1 MKQMRSIKYLPV
13 VILLLVSAMLSG
25 QAPTVRLEVGGVRT
39 EVVCETSSDYRFIGT
54 NSEGA
59 IGTFALF
66 ESDGTPVSG
75 HITDLGNNTAILDPT
90 GLDDGL
96 YRVDY
101 SFIVNEV
108 TTTVSETFN
117 VTLLDDIEIVDL
129 PEQVC
134 KNDDPYPLVP
144 LPSLSDPG
152 AIYYF
157 SGPGVSGNQAT
168 GYHYDP
174 ASPAVGQGLVQ
185 ISLYYISSLG
195 CQVLN
200 SINIYNAPVPTPA
213 FTTSSAC
220 IPSSGG
226 LIQFNNTT
234 SQQYTVDSWSW
245 NFGHPSSG
253 NNNTSTESDP
263 SHIYPGPDNYTVSLS
278 LVTYD
283 GCSNS
288 TARLITLSD
297 QPEVDFTWLT
307 DCFSA
312 GETTSFLNRTE
323 SPLSTITSLVWTFR
337 TTGGGV
343 LGQITSSDPQDTVEF
358 SFTSLNDYIVTLDVQ
373 NSLGCAASRRD
384 TISFKPKYTLGSDGY
399 LETFDDRPPQWL
411 VDSENGLESWVLG
424 EPDFTGFTP
433 VAGDLAWYTDLPTT
447 GTHNEDSW
455 IESPCFDMSALSTPL
470 VQLDIM
476 KSFVP
481 GTDGAVLQYQQRVSE
496 GWNTLGVVDG
506 GINWYNSY
514 GILNRPGGSTFGW
527 GLNTFVPD
535 ETWVRASYGLGNLDA
550 SNLKFRVIIASDRQ
564 QSIGNQG
571 FAFDNFYLAEGVK
584 NSVLEYFTN
593 SSSTDALAADAIVQE
608 FVEDNSSMV
617 IDLQYHMDYPG
628 EDPMN
633 QNNPDPAS
641 VRAFNYGV
649 PTVPYAV
656 LDGGYGPEYRYD
668 FSSASEQPNEEA
680 LKSSSLV
687 ISPFDLSL
695 KTNFLGDRVE
705 GEVVVSCKED
715 DFDSNI
721 QLYVVAFEELVTA
734 YTGGN
739 GATEFRNVV
748 LDILP
753 TASGKL
759 LGNEWGEGVSRSLDF
774 QWAYPSYVE
783 DLEDLMLVAFI
794 MNRDQDQILQSEV
807 QSYTPG
813 TGFAPGKWSERAL
826 SIFPN
831 PASGYVYVNFGT
843 ESTQSGNICI
853 IDLAGRTMQTV
864 EVLPG
869 YRIQKLDIS
878 DLPPGVYLLQWEES
892 GLLKGHGK
900 LVRGQD

>member
-1 MKQMRSIKYLPV
+1 MRSIKYLPV

-25 QAPTVRLEVGGVRT
+25 QAPTVHLEVGGVRT

-66 ESDGTPVSG
+66 NSGGTPVPG
-75 HITDLGNNTAILDPT
+75 HITDLGNNTAILDPA
-90 GLDDGL
+90 GLDDGV

-101 SFIVNEV
+101 SYIVDEV
-108 TTTVSETFN
+108 TTTVSETFR

-129 PEQVC
+129 PGTVC
-134 KNDDPYPLVP
+134 KNDDRYPLVP

-152 AIYYF
+152 ATYIF
-157 SGPGVSGNQAT
+157 SGDGVSGTQPD
-168 GYHYDP
+168 GYYYDP
-174 ASPAVGQGLVQ
+174 SSSAVPQGWSRINLW
-185 ISLYYISSLG
+185 YISSLG
-195 CQVLN
+195 CEVFQFTDVYN
-200 SINIYNAPVPTPA
+200 SFVPTPD

-220 IPSSGG
+220 VPSTGG
-226 LIQFNNTT
+226 VIHFNNTT
-234 SQQYTVDSWSW
+234 SQQYTVESWSW
-245 NFGHPSSG
+245 NFGDPNSG
-253 NNNTSTESDP
+253 SDNTSTESDP
-263 SHIYPGPDNYTVSLS
+263 FHVYPGPDNYTVSLG
-278 LVTYD
+278 LVTFD
-283 GCSNS
+283 GCNNS
-288 TARLITLSD
+288 LSRNITLSD
-297 QPEVDFTWLT
+297 QPVVDFTWLT
-307 DCFSA
+307 DCFTA
-312 GETTSFLNRTE
+312 GEATSFLNRTE
-323 SPLSTITSLVWTFR
+323 SPLSGITSLIWTFR

-343 LGQITSSDPQDTVEF
+343 LGQVTSSDPQDTIEF
-358 SFTSLNDYIVTLDVQ
+358 TFSSRNDYNVTLDVQ
-373 NSLGCAASRRD
+373 NSLGCAASEEK
-384 TISFKPKYTLGSDGY
+384 TISFKPKYTLSSDGY
-399 LETFDDRPPQWL
+399 LETFDDSPPQWL

-433 VAGDLAWYTDLPTT
+433 VAGDLAWYTDLPTI
-447 GTHNEDSW
+447 GIHNEDSW

-535 ETWVRASYGLGNLDA
+535 EAWVRASYGLGNLDA
-550 SNLKFRVIIASDRQ
+550 SNLKFRVIIGTGRE
-564 QSIGNQG
+564 QSMGNQG
-571 FAFDNFYLAEGVK
+571 FAFDNFYLGEGVK

-593 SSSTDALAADAIVQE
+593 SSSMDALAADAIVQE
-608 FVEDNSSMV
+608 FVRENSSMV
-617 IDLQYHMDYPG
+617 IDLQYHTDYPG

-633 QNNPDPAS
+633 QNNPFPSS

-668 FSSASEQPNEEA
+668 FSSASEQPNEDA

-687 ISPFDLSL
+687 ISPFDLTL

-705 GEVVVSCKED
+705 GQVLVSCKQD

-721 QLYVVAFEELVTA
+721 QMYVVAVEELVTA

-759 LGNEWGEGVSRSLDF
+759 LGNAWGEGVSRSLDF
-774 QWAYPSYVE
+774 EWVYPSYVE
-783 DLEDLMLVAFI
+783 NIEDLMLVAFI

-813 TGFAPGKWSERAL
+813 TGFASGKWSTRAL
-826 SIFPN
+826 SIYPN
-831 PASGYVYVNFGT
+831 PSLGFVYVNFGA
-843 ESTQSGNICI
+843 ESTQAGNIRI
-853 IDLAGRTMQTV
+853 IDLAGRTLQAE

-878 DLPPGVYLLQWEES
+878 DLPTGVYMLQWEES
-892 GLLKGHGK
+892 GLLKGHAK